1 MPIAE
6 HNTDQFVTYTQTFRT
21 VKEGDG
27 YTARKVQKDRYK
39 HIHWLNVVTSHK
51 EIILTY
57 KTDTDD
63 LVTTIASRMDLES
76 KEIEWPDTPLT
87 KEIVKDQPVLEDQYV
102 RFYDV
107 RNQVPLAIH
116 IENVVEW
123 TITRDELN
131 AVIDNE
137 YKATMY
143 A

>member
-6 HNTDQFVTYTQTFRT
+6 HNTNQFVTYTQTFRT

-76 KEIEWPDTPLT
+76 
-87 KEIVKDQPVLEDQYV
+87 
-102 RFYDV
+102 
-107 RNQVPLAIH
+107 
-116 IENVVEW
+116 
-123 TITRDELN
+123 
-131 AVIDNE
+131 
-137 YKATMY
+137 
-143 A
+143 